1 MPQNENYTSILILES
16 SLRRA
21 ERFIARGEKD
31 KALDML
37 MALLRFG
44 AYGIEPDEDSEIYD
58 YIESD
63 LVIMQRARER
73 YNRNIE
79 NGKRGGRP
87 KKQFDKELTLQ
98 LYNEGAS
105 IDKILER
112 LNNCVSRATLYRFL
126 QEANKQQENLS
137 QNYLKSVSKSQ
148 NSFEKNFEEKE
159 NLSQNL
165 KTVSKPNV
173 NVNVNDN
180 ENDNSFSAARNFETS
195 NIKKEMIP
203 KSQNKSQNISQD
215 FETPNIKKETI
226 SKSQNKSQNVSRI
239 FETITDENIYEF
251 LTTTV
256 IDNAAYNK
264 IITSVINGSLSNVW
278 ECGEEG
284 ILNKQTQEFWE
295 KQN

>member
-21 ERFIARGEKD
+21 ERFIARGERD

-44 AYGIEPDEDSEIYD
+44 AYGMEPDEDSEIYD

-73 YNRNIE
+73 YNHNIE

-87 KKQFDKELTLQ
+87 KKQFDKELALQ
-98 LYNEGAS
+98 LYSEGVPV
-105 IDKILER
+105 DEILES
-112 LNNCVSRATLYRFL
+112 LDNCVSRATLYRFL
-126 QEANKQQENLS
+126 QEANKQR
-137 QNYLKSVSKSQ
+137 
-148 NSFEKNFEEKE
+148 E

-173 NVNVNDN
+173 NVNDNETVNENENENAN
-180 ENDNSFSAARNFETS
+180 ENDNSFSAARNFETP
-195 NIKKEMIP
+195 NIEKETIP
-203 KSQNKSQNISQD
+203 KSQNKSQN
-215 FETPNIKKETI
+215 
-226 SKSQNKSQNVSRI
+226 VSCS

-251 LTTTV
+251 LATTI

-284 ILNKQTQEFWE
+284 ILNRQTQEFWE
-295 KQN
+295 KQD

>member
-21 ERFIARGEKD
+21 ERFIARGERD

-44 AYGIEPDEDSEIYD
+44 AYGMEPDEDSEIYD

-73 YNRNIE
+73 YNHNIE

-87 KKQFDKELTLQ
+87 KKQFDKELALQ
-98 LYNEGAS
+98 LYSEGVPV
-105 IDKILER
+105 DEILDS
-112 LNNCVSRATLYRFL
+112 LDNCVSRATLYRFL
-126 QEANKQQENLS
+126 QEANKQRENLS
-137 QNYLKSVSKSQ
+137 QNLKTTFENSQNCLKSVSESQ

-173 NVNVNDN
+173 NVNDNETVNENENENAN
-180 ENDNSFSAARNFETS
+180 ENDNSFSAARNFETP
-195 NIKKEMIP
+195 NIKKETIP
-203 KSQNKSQNISQD
+203 KSQNKSQN
-215 FETPNIKKETI
+215 
-226 SKSQNKSQNVSRI
+226 VSCS

-251 LTTTV
+251 LATTI

-295 KQN
+295 KQD